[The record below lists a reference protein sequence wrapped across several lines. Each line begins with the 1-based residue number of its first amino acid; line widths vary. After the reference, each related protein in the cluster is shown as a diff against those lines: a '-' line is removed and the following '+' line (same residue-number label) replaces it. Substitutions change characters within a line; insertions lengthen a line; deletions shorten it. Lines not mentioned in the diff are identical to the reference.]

1 MIELGKYQVLE
12 VCKKTDFGIYLCEPG
27 SEDKNH
33 RVLLPLKEVPEGTGL
48 KDRLTVFVYK
58 DSDDREIATTAK
70 VPLTVGELAVLRVKE
85 VTKIGAFLDWGLAK
99 DLLLP
104 FKEQAA
110 KVKEG
115 DEVLVSLYVDKSN
128 RLCAT
133 MKVYNLLSTNSNYKS
148 GDTVSGIVYDI
159 IEAFGAFVAVDNKY
173 SALIP
178 KKELFKPLKI
188 GDVVQARIIDIRDD
202 GKLTLSLR
210 DKSYIQIDYD
220 ADMILNM
227 LKDSGG
233 YLPYHDKTDAEV
245 IKNKFHISK
254 NAFKRAVGKLYKE
267 GIISIEENGI
277 RLVDSAECGNR
288 LL

>member
-12 VCKKTDFGIYLCEPG
+12 VCKKTDFGLYLREPD

-33 RVLLPLKEVPEGTGL
+33 TILLPLKEVPEGTGPND
-48 KDRLTVFVYK
+48 KLTVFVYK
-58 DSDDREIATTAK
+58 DSEDREIATTAK

-104 FKEQAA
+104 FKEQTA
-110 KVKEG
+110 KVKAG

-133 MKVYNLLSTNSNYKS
+133 MKVYDLLSTNSDYKK
-148 GDTVSGIVYDI
+148 GDMVSGIVYDK

-178 KKELFKPLKI
+178 KKELFMHLEI
-188 GDVVQARIIDIRDD
+188 GDRLQARVIDVRED

-210 DKSYIQIDYD
+210 DKSYIQINHD
-220 ADMILNM
+220 ADMILEM
-227 LKDSGG
+227 LKEAEG
-233 YLPYHDKTDAEV
+233 YLPYHDKTDAEI

-254 NAFKRAVGKLYKE
+254 KAFKRAIGKLYKE
-267 GIISIEENGI
+267 GVISIKEDGI
-277 RLVDSAECGNR
+277 RLINE
-288 LL
+288 